1 MEKLLVICFFQ
12 NARLDTNPPES
23 TQTRSMTL
31 KKRCVR
37 SLDSRWREKQASG
50 LIGANIADKKW
61 RKGCRNNLL
70 ANGVGWTCRRT
81 RREPR
86 RTDTQANNL
95 TRSNFGVEMRFPGL
109 GRARLV
115 SVLNLIKNDD
125 NACGKKLL
133 RFKWKRKIILLHK
146 TV

>member
-1 MEKLLVICFFQ
+1 MAGKAGIRANRSKYSGQEVKKGLPEQLTCKRC
-12 NARLDTNPPES
+12 RLDLSENK
-23 TQTRSMTL
+23 TR
-31 KKRCVR
+31 
-37 SLDSRWREKQASG
+37 A
-50 LIGANIADKKW
+50 A
-61 RKGCRNNLL
+61 
-70 ANGVGWTCRRT
+70 ANGQK
-81 RREPR
+81 
-86 RTDTQANNL
+86 QANNL